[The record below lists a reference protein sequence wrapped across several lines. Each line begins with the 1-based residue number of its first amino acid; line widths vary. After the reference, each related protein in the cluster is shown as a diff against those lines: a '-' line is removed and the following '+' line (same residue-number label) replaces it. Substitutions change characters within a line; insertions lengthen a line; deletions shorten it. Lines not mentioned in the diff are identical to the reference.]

1 MDDKSI
7 VDLYWQRSENA
18 ILETQT
24 KYGGYCYSIAYNVLA
39 SNEDAEESVN
49 DTYLAAWNQLPPHR
63 PSVLATFLGRITR
76 NISISKWR
84 TRSAHKR
91 SGGEIVLALEE
102 LGDCVAGRQNIESA
116 YIRKEAVAAFN
127 CFLDTL
133 SPVERNVFLRRYWF
147 LDSIADIAKSFGFTQ
162 GKVKSMLHRIR
173 TKLRSQFAQEDFV

>member
-91 SGGEIVLALEE
+91 GGGEIVLALEE

-162 GKVKSMLHRIR
+162 GKVKSMLHRTR

>member
-18 ILETQT
+18 ISETQA

-91 SGGEIVLALEE
+91 GGGEIVLALEE
-102 LGDCVAGRQNIESA
+102 LGECVAGRQNIESA

-127 CFLDTL
+127 DFLDAL

-162 GKVKSMLHRIR
+162 GKVKSMLHRTR